1 MQLSRGGAA
10 TVIRESGLEQATA
23 AELPP
28 ARERK
33 GRTGA
38 VWGSRLR
45 VGTWLPALA
54 TFAALALAWEVVAH
68 AKPFI
73 IPPMGNVWESI
84 VNDPG
89 AYWHNLLRTLQEVVV
104 GGGVAI
110 VAGYLL
116 AALMCEFRIV
126 ERALMPVVV
135 LIMVTPVIA
144 IAPALVVAF
153 GFGMLPKYIV
163 TAIVVIFPVLI
174 NSLAGLRA
182 VDPGALD
189 VLRVVNASRWEVF
202 RTLRIPGSMPYF
214 FAGLRICMP
223 LAVIGAAVAEFVAA
237 GEASGLGAMVSVA
250 ASQANLDVT
259 WAGITMLCVLG
270 MTLVGALAL
279 LRRRVLWWD
288 DHGRS
293 PH

>member
-1 MQLSRGGAA
+1 MQQSRGGSA
-10 TVIRESGLEQATA
+10 TAIRESAVEQAATT
-23 AELPP
+23 P
-28 ARERK
+28 ASTQTRK
-33 GRTGA
+33 SRAGA
-38 VWGSRLR
+38 GWASRLR
-45 VGTWLPALA
+45 VGAWLPALV
-54 TFAALALAWEVVAH
+54 TFATLALVWEVVAH
-68 AKPFI
+68 EKPFI
-73 IPPMGNVWESI
+73 IPPMGNVWDSI

-110 VAGYLL
+110 VGGYLL
-116 AALMCEFRIV
+116 AVLMCEFRIV

-135 LIMVTPVIA
+135 LVMVTPVIA

-174 NSLAGLRA
+174 NSLAGLRS

-202 RTLRIPGSMPYF
+202 RTLRFPGSMPYF
-214 FAGLRICMP
+214 FAGLRICLP
-223 LAVIGAAVAEFVAA
+223 FAVIGAAVAEFVAA
-237 GEASGLGAMVSVA
+237 GEASGLGAMVSIA

-259 WAGITMLCVLG
+259 WAGIAMLCVLG
-270 MTLVGALAL
+270 MTLVAGLAV

-288 DHGRS
+288 DDGRS
-293 PH
+293 SH